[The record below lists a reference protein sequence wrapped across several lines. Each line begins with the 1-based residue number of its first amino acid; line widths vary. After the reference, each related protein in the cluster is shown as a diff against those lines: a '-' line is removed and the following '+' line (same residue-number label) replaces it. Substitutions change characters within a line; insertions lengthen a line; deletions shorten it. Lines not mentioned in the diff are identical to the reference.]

1 MLGLVFFTIYIV
13 ISSSA
18 SMLIPLLGIMYI
30 PFLQYFDTSMVL
42 RVAEALAPLTY
53 AIVIGIGTTQG
64 VIIGEAI
71 VERFPRLT
79 FHTRVA
85 SIALFILFAANAI
98 ANVLRFVSPKK
109 IHTPP
114 ILNGSDGL
122 AMVSKILDISN
133 PTTLLTFSISILVF
147 ALLSMLRIRDYR
159 RSFLLIISIVMA
171 FITSAL
177 LFSDYKP
184 SEFEVLL
191 YALYQAGI
199 VGGVA
204 LGTRRQLSNREIR
217 FRYMR
222 ERWMGSSDNDSDYY

>member
-1 MLGLVFFTIYIV
+1 MPI
-13 ISSSA
+13 
-18 SMLIPLLGIMYI
+18 LGIIYI
-30 PFLQYFDTSMVL
+30 PFIQYLDTSIVIE
-42 RVAEALAPLTY
+42 RAEALAPLTY
-53 AIVIGIGTTQG
+53 AIVIGIGATQG
-64 VIIGEAI
+64 LIIGEAI

-79 FHTRVA
+79 LHARVA
-85 SIALFILFAANAI
+85 SIALFTLFALNAVV
-98 ANVLRFVSPKK
+98 NVIRFISPKK

-114 ILNGSDGL
+114 ILNGSEGF
-122 AMVSKILDISN
+122 AMISKFIDISN

-159 RSFLLIISIVMA
+159 RSFLLVISIVMV
-171 FITSAL
+171 FVTSAL
-177 LFSDYKP
+177 IFSDYIP

-204 LGTRRQLSNREIR
+204 LGTRRQFSNREIR

-222 ERWMGSSDNDSDYY
+222 ERWMGSDSDSNDYYYY

>member
-1 MLGLVFFTIYIV
+1 MLGLVLFIIYMV

-18 SMLIPLLGIMYI
+18 SMLIPILGITYI
-30 PFLQYFDTSMVL
+30 PFIQYFDTSMLV
-42 RVAEALAPLTY
+42 RVAEAMVPLTY

-85 SIALFILFAANAI
+85 SITLFALFAANAVV
-98 ANVLRFVSPKK
+98 NVLRFISPMK

-114 ILNGSDGL
+114 ILNGSEGL
-122 AMVSKILDISN
+122 AMVSKLLDISN
-133 PTTLLTFSISILVF
+133 PTTLLMFSISMLVF

-177 LFSDYKP
+177 VFSDYKP

-191 YALYQAGI
+191 YALYQAGM

-217 FRYMR
+217 FRYMK
-222 ERWMGSSDNDSDYY
+222 ERWIGNNDDNYY

>member
-1 MLGLVFFTIYIV
+1 MIV
-13 ISSSA
+13 
-18 SMLIPLLGIMYI
+18 MLIPILGIIYI
-30 PFLQYFDTSMVL
+30 PFLQYFDTSIVIKA
-42 RVAEALAPLTY
+42 AEALAPLTY
-53 AIVIGIGTTQG
+53 AMVIGIGTTQG
-64 VIIGEAI
+64 LIIGEAI

-85 SIALFILFAANAI
+85 SIMLFALFALNAI
-98 ANVLRFVSPKK
+98 ANVIRFISPKK

-114 ILNGSDGL
+114 ILNGSEGF
-122 AMVSKILDISN
+122 AMISKFIDISN
-133 PTTLLTFSISILVF
+133 PTTLLTFSLSILIF

-171 FITSAL
+171 FVTSAL
-177 LFSDYKP
+177 VFSDYKP

-204 LGTRRQLSNREIR
+204 LGTRRQFSNREIR

-222 ERWMGSSDNDSDYY
+222 ERWMGNSDSDSNDYYY

>member
-1 MLGLVFFTIYIV
+1 MAMNMLGII
-13 ISSSA
+13 
-18 SMLIPLLGIMYI
+18 YI
-30 PFLQYFDTSMVL
+30 PFMQYFDTSIVI
-42 RVAEALAPLTY
+42 RAAESLAPLTY
-53 AIVIGIGTTQG
+53 AVVIGIGTAQG
-64 VIIGEAI
+64 IIIGEAV

-79 FHTRVA
+79 FHARVA
-85 SIALFILFAANAI
+85 SIALFILFATNAVANI
-98 ANVLRFVSPKK
+98 LRFISPRK

-114 ILNGSDGL
+114 LLNGSEGL
-122 AMVSKILDISN
+122 AAISRFIDLSN
-133 PTTLLTFSISILVF
+133 PTTLLTFSMSILVF
-147 ALLSMLRIRDYR
+147 ALLSVLRIRDYR

-177 LFSDYKP
+177 IFSDYRP

-217 FRYMR
+217 FRYLR
-222 ERWMGSSDNDSDYY
+222 ERWMGSSE